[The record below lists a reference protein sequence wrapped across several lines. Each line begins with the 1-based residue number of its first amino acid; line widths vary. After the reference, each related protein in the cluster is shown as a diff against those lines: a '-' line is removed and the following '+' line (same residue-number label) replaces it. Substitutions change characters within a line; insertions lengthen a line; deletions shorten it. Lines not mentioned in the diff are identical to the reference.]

1 VKQSSPILDDKMLLA
16 RRTFESP
23 QNTSAAESNGTP
35 PSTMKVSVKVQND
48 HLERISM
55 VRKPIIA
62 VAELIWNGLDADA
75 TEVRVE
81 FDHNTLGA
89 LERIRVLDNG
99 LGLVHSHA
107 QAAFGN
113 LGGSEKLRASRSPK
127 KRRLLH
133 GKAGKGRF
141 RAFALGSIVRWKTI
155 FANNGTNAGY
165 IINASRSDLGTF
177 EIADPTPIEN
187 RVGTEVVIEGIDK
200 NFPSLEGAE
209 AVQEI
214 VQYFALYLRQYPDV
228 TIWYDGQ
235 KIDPASVEENVA
247 EYALDPIT
255 TTEGKSVSSELTV
268 IEWKIPTDRSL
279 FLCDKDGFAL
289 SEIPPGIQA
298 PGFNFSAYLK
308 SDFLRYLDEQ
318 GSLVLEELQPDLQR
332 LLDASKEKLREHFRR
347 RAAESAASVVEGW
360 KKEKVYPFEGEPAN
374 VIEQTERQVFDVL
387 ALNLNTYL
395 PDFEQ
400 ASIRSKRFA
409 LELLKHALEK
419 DATALQII
427 LQDVLEL
434 PTEKQEEL
442 AALLKKTTLAA
453 IISAS
458 KVVADRLNFLKGLEL
473 LVFNPQSK
481 ARLLERSQLHRILA
495 DHTWIFGEQFN
506 LTVDDQSLTEVLK
519 KHLAILGRTVESDEP
534 VTTEDGKTAIVDLL
548 LSRRIPQPRA
558 DEREHLVVE
567 LKRPAQ
573 NIDPDVAN
581 QIKKYAF
588 AVADDERFKDT
599 KTRWIFWAI
608 SNDITDGVRKEAKQ
622 RNRPEGLLYEDDEGR
637 ITVWVRTWGQ
647 IIEDCRGRLEFFQ
660 KQLEYSADKDS
671 ALEFLRKTHD
681 KYLPKNVN
689 WR

>member
-1 VKQSSPILDDKMLLA
+1 VKGPFHYNMVLT
-16 RRTFESP
+16 RRLSESP
-23 QNTSAAESNGTP
+23 DNGLTAESRLP
-35 PSTMKVSVKVQND
+35 PPNAMKVSVKVQND
-48 HLERISM
+48 YLERISK
-55 VRKPIIA
+55 VRKPLLA

-81 FDHNTLGA
+81 FDHNALGT
-89 LERIRVLDNG
+89 LERIHVLDNG
-99 LGLVHSHA
+99 LGLAHSQA
-107 QAAFGN
+107 QTAFGN
-113 LGGSEKLRASRSPK
+113 LGGSEKRRLSRSANK
-127 KRRLLH
+127 KRLLH

-155 FANNGTNAGY
+155 SANNGSNAVY
-165 IINASRSDLGTF
+165 TINASRVDLGTF
-177 EIADPTPIEN
+177 EIADPRPTKDP
-187 RVGTEVVIEGIDK
+187 VGTKVVIEGIDK

-209 AVQEI
+209 ATQEI

-228 TIWYDGQ
+228 TVWYDGQ
-235 KIDPASVEENVA
+235 KIDPTSVEENVVD
-247 EYALDPIT
+247 YSLDPIAT
-255 TTEGKSVSSELTV
+255 SEGKSVSAELTV
-268 IEWKIPTDRSL
+268 IEWKILTGRAL

-289 SEIPPGIQA
+289 AETPPGIQA

-308 SDFLRYLDEQ
+308 ADYLRELDEQ
-318 GSLVLEELQPDLQR
+318 GSLILEELQPDLQK
-332 LLDASKEKLREHFRR
+332 LLDASKEKLREHFRK
-347 RAAESAASVVEGW
+347 RAAESAATVVEGW
-360 KKEKVYPFEGEPAN
+360 KRDQVYPFKGEPTN
-374 VIEQTERQVFDVL
+374 VIERTERQVFDVL

-400 ASIRSKRFA
+400 AGVRNKRFA

-453 IISAS
+453 IINAA

-473 LVFNPQSK
+473 LVFNPASK

-506 LTVDDQSLTEVLK
+506 LTVDDQSLNEVLK
-519 KHLAILGRTVESDEP
+519 QHLAILGRTPESDEP
-534 VTTEDGKTAIVDLL
+534 VTSEDGKTAIVDLM
-548 LSRRIPQPRA
+548 LSRRIPQPRP
-558 DEREHLVVE
+558 DEREHLVIE

-573 NIDPDVAN
+573 NVDPDIAN

-588 AVADDERFKDT
+588 AVAEDERFRDT

-608 SNDITDGVRKEAKQ
+608 SNDMTEGVRKDAKQ